1 MKKWYLVLIIA
12 LVAIM
17 SMSAVSAGLFGFG
30 DDSSSSS
37 DGGGLFGLFG
47 SDNSGSSGSSSSS
60 SSSGSSYS
68 PDDPANV
75 HVLSDAKITS
85 SNLKTKVYEKGSSDY
100 ANTTGTI
107 TIEITDNN
115 NHFTD
120 VAKTGLD
127 KFVIDSDDDY
137 FYIYDYEVKSTKVT
151 GNKITFTVN
160 NTDELYLGD
169 YSTGTHDFDITSADF
184 YFTYQG
190 DDYKFTAKK

>member
-37 DGGGLFGLFG
+37 NGGGLFGLFG
-47 SDNSGSSGSSSSS
+47 SDNSGSSSSSSSS
-60 SSSGSSYS
+60 SSSGSSYT
-68 PDDPANV
+68 PDDSADV

-85 SNLKTKVYEKGSSDY
+85 SNLKTRVYESSGSKY
-100 ANTTGTI
+100 ADTTGTI

-127 KFVIDSDDDY
+127 KFVIDSSDDY
-137 FYIYDYEVKSTKVT
+137 FYIYDYEIDSTQVS
-151 GNKITFTVN
+151 GNKVTFTVN
-160 NTDELYLGD
+160 NTHELYLGD
-169 YSTGTHDFDITSADF
+169 YSSGTHDFDITSADF
-184 YFTYQG
+184 YFTYHG
-190 DDYKFTAKK
+190 DDYKFTAK